1 VRETRLRRAGGRC
14 GRLGPSCTT
23 RASRFVGEQG
33 SAPFTLRTALSPSS
47 RNLLSPAMSSVRDD
61 PAPPS
66 PRDRVENESGSG
78 VGSAGGAVDQ
88 DRQRHAMGLPIRR
101 RRQPGLAGRA
111 GTEPAGD
118 MDVDAVAS
126 SPKRILAD
134 KLFAAALAR
143 EPIAPALDL
152 DPTRARRRRHRSRRR
167 LGSCRPRPAKPKL
180 SQVIQ
185 RGHMP
190 MDLAYSA
197 MSRDLGSGADEL
209 P

>member
-1 VRETRLRRAGGRC
+1 
-14 GRLGPSCTT
+14 
-23 RASRFVGEQG
+23 
-33 SAPFTLRTALSPSS
+33 
-47 RNLLSPAMSSVRDD
+47 
-61 PAPPS
+61 
-66 PRDRVENESGSG
+66 
-78 VGSAGGAVDQ
+78 
-88 DRQRHAMGLPIRR
+88 
-101 RRQPGLAGRA
+101 
-111 GTEPAGD
+111 

-126 SPKRILAD
+126 SPKQILAD

-152 DPTRARRRRHRSRRR
+152 DPHKRSPPTPPPEP
-167 LGSCRPRPAKPKL
+167 SPPRQLPAASREKPKL

-185 RGHMP
+185 RGHVP